1 MNCLVCEEKLEVSL
15 CKGKKERK
23 AIMLSCP
30 KDGRHFRAFIN
41 EQSVVDKVAKLGI
54 SLEDISKGKSNSL
67 KEVQRLKCESK

>member
-1 MNCLVCEEKLEVSL
+1 MNCLVCGAKLEMSI

-41 EQSVVDKVAKLGI
+41 EPSVVDKVVKLGI
-54 SLEDISKGKSNSL
+54 SLEDILESNSKNL
-67 KEVQRLKCESK
+67 KEV